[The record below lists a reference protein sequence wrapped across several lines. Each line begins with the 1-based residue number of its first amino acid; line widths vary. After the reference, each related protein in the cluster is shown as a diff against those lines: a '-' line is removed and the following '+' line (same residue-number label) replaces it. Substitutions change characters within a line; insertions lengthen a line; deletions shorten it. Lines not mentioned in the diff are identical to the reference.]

1 MLRPPGRS
9 IFTKRK
15 DMKRRDLQNMDG
27 QYVRLTHCD
36 GLVFE
41 GRCEVE
47 GAEYCLHEYGRE
59 EDAIEIDGWLFYGS
73 DIRSVEAVEPGDV
86 GLWMSQPLHRM
97 RLDPDPFARIE
108 TGEKTIELRLYDE
121 KRRRIQ
127 AGDVIR
133 FESTA
138 DDTDVLYA
146 RVEGLRF
153 FPSFDELYAAF
164 PLTACGYTAEE
175 AKTASPRDM
184 DRFYSPDAQA
194 TWGVVG
200 IELMVL

>member
-1 MLRPPGRS
+1 
-9 IFTKRK
+9 
-15 DMKRRDLQNMDG
+15 MKQRELAKLDG
-27 QYVRLTHCD
+27 QWVRLTHCD

-47 GAEYCLHEYGRE
+47 DAEYCFHEYGRA
-59 EDAIEIDGWLFYGS
+59 EDALNIDNWLFYFG
-73 DIRSVEAVEPGDV
+73 DIQSAEAVEPKEV
-86 GLWMSQPLHRM
+86 GLWMSRSLHRM
-97 RLDPDPFARIE
+97 RLEADAFRKIDA
-108 TGEKTIELRLYDE
+108 GEKTFELRLYDE
-121 KRRRIQ
+121 NRRRVQ

-153 FPSFDELYAAF
+153 FASFDELYAAL

-175 AKTASPRDM
+175 AKTAFPRDM
-184 DRFYSPDAQA
+184 DRYYSPEAQRQ
-194 TWGVVG
+194 WGVVG
-200 IELMVL
+200 IEITTDF